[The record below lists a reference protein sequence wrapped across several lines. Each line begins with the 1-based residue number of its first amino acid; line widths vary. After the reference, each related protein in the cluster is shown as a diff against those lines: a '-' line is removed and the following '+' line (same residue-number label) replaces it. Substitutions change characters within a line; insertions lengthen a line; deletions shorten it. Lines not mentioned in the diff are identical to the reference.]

1 MIIEIKNFLKN
12 FLLFKILLGNFFNFN
27 LIFIIYYYSKFF
39 IFVGTYNLILIF
51 NLIVLI
57 IYFINLNIG
66 KTFKI
71 NDLVN
76 EIAGL
81 ILILLTIIVSNQFLY
96 L

>member
-1 MIIEIKNFLKN
+1 LIIEIKNFLKN